1 MTVLAASIPDNSGYV
16 VAAYLVFFTLLVVY
30 LAITAFRLTRL
41 ERRIGEVSAQLDDA
55 DERRASGAADD
66 EEVRSPD
73 AAGVREHSA

>member
-1 MTVLAASIPDNSGYV
+1 MTVLAAHIPDNSGYV
-16 VAAYLVFFTLLVVY
+16 VAAYLVFFTLLFVY

-55 DERRASGAADD
+55 DERRASGAAD
-66 EEVRSPD
+66 EEDGRSAD